1 MKKTTSDI
9 AADNRMS
16 RQVLRYTILFII
28 TAICTY
34 ALFIVLPRTFL
45 SNADGNVDGIAQ
57 QYPIYSEIKRMIH
70 ALLTGGGWESW
81 SWDIG
86 LGDDAFIEF
95 STRLFNPLTY
105 LVIAFPQKYL
115 DVGFTL
121 MVLIMQYLSGLSFML
136 LGRKVNFD
144 YRQNITGAL
153 CYAFSGWVI
162 QSIMRQGTFLMA
174 TILFPLLVLGAEKII
189 RKESPLVFIA
199 AVAAH
204 VLYSMQ
210 WTYIGAIAIVMYFAV
225 RMVLKDHRGDIPGIT
240 GMFIASG
247 IAGIM
252 IPGVVLLDTISRMRA
267 TTTASTV
274 ESQTLYSVAEYLGMP
289 TGFFMTTPT
298 TEAYTVLGIPSVCV
312 ILLPLIVK
320 SIRRKSTPAVM
331 TAILLV
337 LSLLPITGRVF
348 NGFSYSVG
356 RWYYVLAFFMIWSAM
371 EWYRPETFRNEEAA
385 DAAADSAGKAR
396 AGLASMLHG
405 VPGIMTYWMLGL
417 AVWGLGVCWLLLGII
432 DLTGAAS
439 IVMGTLTGLL
449 LIRLL
454 SIGGLEDPAA
464 LSSEGAAGNAG
475 SGSPGFYGGTKR
487 NRLLITMMIVAGIVS
502 YVNTELFPGLGESI
516 HTLCQVGRI
525 ERDFSDSTQRVGPA
539 VQAEDP
545 AFYRIDQVDGYTDA
559 RIARVRANENM
570 YWGNRSVYTYL
581 STMESRWHDWCRL
594 AGNNAGYFDRTTV
607 YSNDNREGL
616 DFLTGVKYFL
626 GDSTTKKPGA
636 NDYAAYGYTP
646 YKEIDG
652 VQVLVNKYCMG
663 LGTAFDKYITE
674 SELEEYTP
682 LEREQVMLQ
691 AAVISDE
698 DAAKIGADAPVQHA
712 AAGDIKT
719 DVRVTEVGLSD
730 FDNIDAEG
738 LTAAGSGYAGNK
750 GGTLIVHKDATFSI
764 DLPQTEKARVMIA
777 FEGWTRDKSDFDTDL
792 ALRGKEFKGNPLA
805 HAVQAASYEDNEKF
819 KLELSYGNIVKAA
832 QMRKGKNQGYSD
844 VKDFYVNLGYF
855 DSISGKIKVDID
867 RPGVYHFD
875 SVRAYI
881 VPMDIYDEA
890 APKLE
895 AASVSIDS
903 FDGREV
909 RGTVEAAEPSVLYFS
924 VIDQPGWKLYID
936 GQETER
942 LSRVD
947 TAFMGAVLPAGNH
960 DIELRYRTPFM
971 LQGGCLTLAGLLI
984 AALLTLRT
992 RSKSRLQSN

>member
-1 MKKTTSDI
+1 MRKNTPDI

-16 RQVLRYTILFII
+16 RQVMRYTILFLI
-28 TAICTY
+28 TALCTY

-70 ALLTGGGWESW
+70 ALLTGAGWESW

-115 DVGFTL
+115 DLGFTL

-144 YRQNITGAL
+144 YRQNITGGL

-174 TILFPLLVLGAEKII
+174 TILFPLLILGAEKIV
-189 RKESPLVFIA
+189 RKESPLVFIF

-210 WTYIGAIAIVMYFAV
+210 WTYIGAITIVMYYVV
-225 RMVLKDHRGDIPGIT
+225 RMITGASAGYAEICTDRPRYERAGIT
-240 GMFIASG
+240 GMPAIERKDIGGITAVFIASG
-247 IAGIM
+247 IAGIIM
-252 IPGVVLLDTISRMRA
+252 PGVILLDTISRMRA

-274 ESQTLYSVAEYLGMP
+274 ESQTLYSIAEYLGMP
-289 TGFFMTTPT
+289 TGLFMTTPT
-298 TEAYTVLGIPSVCV
+298 TEAYTVLGLPSVCI
-312 ILLPLIVK
+312 ILLPLIVRSVRKK
-320 SIRRKSTPAVM
+320 SAPAVM
-331 TAILLV
+331 TVILLV
-337 LSLLPITGRVF
+337 LSLLPFTGRVF
-348 NGFSYSVG
+348 NGMSYSVG
-356 RWYYVLAFFMIWSAM
+356 RWYYVLAFFMVWSVM
-371 EWYRPETFRNEEAA
+371 EWYRPETFRETGEVAGR
-385 DAAADSAGKAR
+385 SAKR
-396 AGLASMLHG
+396 
-405 VPGIMTYWMLGL
+405 IMTWWIAGL
-417 AVWGLGVCWLLLGII
+417 AVWGLGVCWLLLGIT

-439 IVMGTLTGLL
+439 IVMGTATGLL

-454 SIGGLEDPAA
+454 FIGGLEEPADESA
-464 LSSEGAAGNAG
+464 
-475 SGSPGFYGGTKR
+475 GTKR
-487 NRLLITMMIVAGIVS
+487 NRLLVTAMIVVGIVS

-525 ERDFSDSTQRVGPA
+525 ESDFSDSTQRVGPA
-539 VQAEDP
+539 VQAEDTS
-545 AFYRIDQVDGYTDA
+545 FYRIDQVDGYTDA

-581 STMESRWHDWCRL
+581 STMESRWHEWCRL
-594 AGNNAGYFDRTTV
+594 TGNNAGYFDRTTV

-652 VQVLVNKYCMG
+652 VQVLKNKYCMG

-674 SELEEYTP
+674 SELEKYTP

-698 DAAKIGADAPVQHA
+698 DAAENGGADAPVQHA

-719 DVRVTEVGLSD
+719 DIRVTEVGLSD

-738 LTAAGSGYAGNK
+738 LTAAGTGYAGNK
-750 GGTLIVHKDATFSI
+750 GGTLTVHKDASFSI

-792 ALRGKEFKGNPLA
+792 TLKGKDFKGNPLA

-819 KLELSYGNIVKAA
+819 KLELSCGNIVKAA

-890 APKLE
+890 AQKLE
-895 AASVSIDS
+895 KSAVNISS

-909 RGTVEAAEPSVLYFS
+909 SGTVSAEKASVLYFS
-924 VIDQPGWKLYID
+924 ILDQPGWKLYID
-936 GQETER
+936 GKETER
-942 LSRVD
+942 FSRVD
-947 TAFMGAVLPAGNH
+947 TAFMGAVIPAGNH
-960 DIELRYRTPFM
+960 EIKLTYRTPFM
-971 LQGGCLTLAGLLI
+971 MQG
-984 AALLTLRT
+984 ALLTAAGLAAAAFLTIRAKR
-992 RSKSRLQSN
+992 RSKTGAGIRSEE